1 VADQSRRVSLAL
13 GGGGARGL
21 AHIGA
26 IQWLTENG
34 YAIDSIAGSSMG
46 ALVGGIYATG
56 KLDVYANWVQTL
68 ERLQVMRLLDL
79 AFGRAGLFKLE
90 RIMGILRELIGD
102 CAIEDLPIAFTAV
115 ATDLES
121 GEEVW
126 LREGKLFDAIRASIA
141 TPLIFTPCDYGSRT
155 LLDGALVNPVP
166 VSAAFNGKADL
177 TVAISLSGPDEM
189 RTPRSATTPS
199 ARTLVY
205 QHRIHA
211 LMASLRRPRAPEV
224 ASRGMFNIAL
234 ASMEVMQKTI
244 ARLNLARNAPDVMV
258 EIPGN
263 ACGFIEFWRA
273 AELIAVGRDR
283 TARAFAAAR
292 L

>member
-1 VADQSRRVSLAL
+1 MAGQSRRVSLAL

-26 IQWLTENG
+26 IQWLSENG
-34 YAIDSIAGSSMG
+34 YTIDSIAGSSMG

-56 KLDVYANWVQTL
+56 KLDVYADWVLTL

-126 LREGKLFDAIRASIA
+126 LRQGKLFDAIRASIA

-166 VSAAFNGKADL
+166 VSAARNDKADF
-177 TVAISLSGPDEM
+177 TIAVSLSGPDEI
-189 RTPRSATTPS
+189 RPSRSPGIAS
-199 ARTLVY
+199 ARARAY
-205 QHRIHA
+205 QQRIHA
-211 LMASLRRPRAPEV
+211 LMASLRRPRAPEI
-224 ASRGMFNIAL
+224 ASRGMFNVAL
-234 ASMEVMQKTI
+234 GSMEVMQKTI
-244 ARLNLARNAPDVMV
+244 ARLNLARNAPDVMI

-273 AELIAVGRDR
+273 AELIALGRER
-283 TARAFAAAR
+283 TARVLAAAR
-292 L
+292 Q

>member
-1 VADQSRRVSLAL
+1 VAGQSRRISLAL

-26 IQWLTENG
+26 IQWRTIHSRTATG
-34 YAIDSIAGSSMG
+34 IAGSSMG

-56 KLDVYANWVQTL
+56 KLDVYADWVLRL

-102 CAIEDLPIAFTAV
+102 CAIEELPIAFTAV

-126 LREGKLFDAIRASIA
+126 LRKGQLFDAIRASIA

-166 VSAAFNGKADL
+166 VSAARNDKADL
-177 TVAISLSGPDEM
+177 TIAVSLSGPDEI
-189 RTPRSATTPS
+189 RPSRSAGFPT
-199 ARTLVY
+199 ARARAY
-205 QHRIHA
+205 QQRIHA
-211 LMASLRRPRAPEV
+211 LMASLRRPRAPEI
-224 ASRGMFNIAL
+224 ASRGMFNVAL
-234 ASMEVMQKTI
+234 GSMEVMQKTI
-244 ARLNLARNAPDVMV
+244 ARLNLARNAPDVMI

-273 AELIAVGRDR
+273 AELIALGRER
-283 TARAFAAAR
+283 TARVFAATR
-292 L
+292 